1 MDWPGNSPDL
11 NPVENLWAIVKRKL
25 SKHNRSTKT
34 LINEAIISIW
44 YHDDELKKIC
54 SNLVQPAPTLIS
66 MVLKPKPKGGHI
78 K

>member
-44 YHDDELKKIC
+44 YHDEELKKMC
-54 SNLVQPAPTLIS
+54 SNLEHSMPKRIS
-66 MVLKPKPKGGHI
+66 MVLKSKGGHI
-78 K
+78 RC